1 MESERVQKIKDLV
14 EKVKTVYVATADKE
28 GVPHIA
34 AAEGMA
40 FSDGDQVVFRA
51 WFCLKTVEN
60 LHENPRISLGILDPV
75 TGEGYQLLGKMERVE
90 TGAVL
95 NGFTPQMEKDW
106 KGYPQIEHRL
116 SIRIEKISHL
126 TIGAHSDEFLH

>member
-1 MESERVQKIKDLV
+1 MGSERVQKIKELV

-40 FSDGDQVVFRA
+40 FSDGDRVVFRA

-60 LHENPRISLGILDPV
+60 LHENTRISLGIVDPA

-126 TIGAHSDEFLH
+126 TTGAHSDEFIG